1 MSAVKKIWCDKMFE
15 FNLETK
21 QTSRLVIIKRRQTH
35 LLIYLFWVD
44 DTMSEERF
52 KEEEFFNK
60 NWGNGEQIS
69 KQKFLI
75 FWGFLFVKSFM
86 LNKLEKLVCFNSVK
100 YT

>member
-44 DTMSEERF
+44 DTMSEEGF
-52 KEEEFFNK
+52 KEEFFNK
-60 NWGNGEQIS
+60 NWGNGEQIQS
-69 KQKFLI
+69 KNF
-75 FWGFLFVKSFM
+75 
-86 LNKLEKLVCFNSVK
+86 
-100 YT
+100 